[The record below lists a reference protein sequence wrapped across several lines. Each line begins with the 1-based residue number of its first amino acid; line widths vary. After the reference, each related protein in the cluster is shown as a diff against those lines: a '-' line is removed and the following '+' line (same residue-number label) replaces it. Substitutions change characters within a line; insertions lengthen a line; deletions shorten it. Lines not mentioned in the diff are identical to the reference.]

1 MLVNIWCCDVM
12 AVAGWSTYDVV
23 TLLRLRVGCTRL
35 VVLFRMAGH
44 QNNIFDWLPD
54 IEYIFPANQNL
65 ENLENP
71 ANLPN
76 LVNQHLPNH
85 VLETELMTWLPHF
98 LDRAEYIVQQIRQ
111 PVFDDT
117 LLAFGIL
124 VSYSQL
130 DSQTAHAARFAALS
144 VLAASQ
150 ECDFF
155 AEVYQ
160 SFDQSIDL
168 AKLSVAKF
176 CNHVDQTLV
185 GDPNLHLVVM
195 QQITDFLANHL
206 I

>member
-1 MLVNIWCCDVM
+1 MLLM
-12 AVAGWSTYDVV
+12 AVSGWSTYDVV
-23 TLLRLRVGCTRL
+23 TLWRLRVGCTRL
-35 VVLFRMAGH
+35 LVLFRMAGH
-44 QNNIFDWLPD
+44 QNNFFDWLPD

-76 LVNQHLPNH
+76 H

-98 LDRAEYIVQQIRQ
+98 LDRADYIVQQIRQ

-124 VSYSQL
+124 VSFSQL

-155 AEVYQ
+155 AEAYQ
-160 SFDQSIDL
+160 SFDQFIDL

-195 QQITDFLANHL
+195 QQITNFLANHL
-206 I
+206 N

>member
-1 MLVNIWCCDVM
+1 M
-12 AVAGWSTYDVV
+12 AVAGWSAYDVV
-23 TLLRLRVGCTRL
+23 TSWRLRVGCTRL

-54 IEYIFPANQNL
+54 DIEYIFPANQNLENL

-76 LVNQHLPNH
+76 LVNQHLTNH
-85 VLETELMTWLPHF
+85 VLETELMTWLPLF
-98 LDRAEYIVQQIRQ
+98 LDRADYIVQQIRQ
-111 PVFDDT
+111 PVVDDT

-160 SFDQSIDL
+160 SFDQFIDL

-176 CNHVDQTLV
+176 CNRVDQTLV
-185 GDPNLHLVVM
+185 GDPNRHLVVM

-206 I
+206 N

>member
-1 MLVNIWCCDVM
+1 M
-12 AVAGWSTYDVV
+12 
-23 TLLRLRVGCTRL
+23 
-35 VVLFRMAGH
+35 
-44 QNNIFDWLPD
+44 
-54 IEYIFPANQNL
+54 
-65 ENLENP
+65 
-71 ANLPN
+71 
-76 LVNQHLPNH
+76 VNQHLPNH
-85 VLETELMTWLPHF
+85 VLATEIMTWLPHF
-98 LDRAEYIVQQIRQ
+98 LDRAEYILQQIRQ

-117 LLAFGIL
+117 LLAFSVL
-124 VSYSQL
+124 KSYSQL
-130 DSQTAHAARFAALS
+130 DSQTVHAARFAALS

-155 AEVYQ
+155 AEAYQ
-160 SFDQSIDL
+160 LLVLDQSIDL

>member
-1 MLVNIWCCDVM
+1 M
-12 AVAGWSTYDVV
+12 AVAGWSAYDVV
-23 TLLRLRVGCTRL
+23 TLWRLRVGCTRL

-71 ANLPN
+71 ANLPM
-76 LVNQHLPNH
+76 VNQHLPNH

-98 LDRAEYIVQQIRQ
+98 LDRAEYILQQIRQ

-117 LLAFGIL
+117 LLAFSVL
-124 VSYSQL
+124 KSYSQL
-130 DSQTAHAARFAALS
+130 DSQTVHAARFAALS

-155 AEVYQ
+155 AEAYQ
-160 SFDQSIDL
+160 LLVLDQSIDL